1 MPGMFLGLPWATLAG
16 VFAVNVARGG
26 DHFRGGLAVFFGM
39 FFVTGVQRVGGRLLR
54 PADGHPASM
63 SALDL
68 TGVIAALTVVFL
80 AGGQATI
87 RRVTV

>member
-1 MPGMFLGLPWATLAG
+1 
-16 VFAVNVARGG
+16 
-26 DHFRGGLAVFFGM
+26 
-39 FFVTGVQRVGGRLLR
+39 VTGVQRVGGRRLR

>member
-1 MPGMFLGLPWATLAG
+1 MRPADPCEPGMAPRHSDPVSAGLRA
-16 VFAVNVARGG
+16 AVR
-26 DHFRGGLAVFFGM
+26 RFGPL
-39 FFVTGVQRVGGRLLR
+39 LLR
-54 PADGHPASM
+54 PADGHPATL

-68 TGVIAALTVVFL
+68 TGVIAALTVVCL